1 MNVMHISIL
10 LFIALGASAV
20 RAEVPSYEEFVPGL
34 TRTQVIEV
42 VKKSY
47 AQYPIEERV
56 DPRYGISS
64 MVVTMFKQGKRF
76 EVILEF
82 NFRDVLSHIQVSIHG
97 MSGDEYD
104 AMLNDLQKR
113 YGSPDDTRTV
123 EKPIMTWNFE
133 RKKYTLEVYFLG
145 EHAQLDYSYAP
156 SR

>member
-1 MNVMHISIL
+1 MNVLRISVIL
-10 LFIALGASAV
+10 FVAFCAPAL
-20 RAEVPSYEEFVPGL
+20 RAAVPSYEEFVPGL
-34 TRTQVIEV
+34 TRAQVIEV

-64 MVVTMFKQGKRF
+64 MIITMFKQGKRF
-76 EVILEF
+76 EVVLEF
-82 NFRDVLSHIQVSIHG
+82 NFRDVLSHIQVYIHG
-97 MSGDEYD
+97 MTGDEYD
-104 AMLNDLQKR
+104 ALLKDLQKR

-145 EHAQLDYSYAP
+145 EHARLDYGYFP